1 MPAHSNQS
9 DALAASWLAAIAR
22 PDTCAALESI
32 YAEGAAAIAA
42 RGPACWA
49 SGRCCNFERHGHR
62 LYVTGIEAAY
72 CIAMLPQ
79 AASRKPMGFPESRLR
94 LIVLD
99 AARQSGG
106 CPFQV
111 GNLCGV
117 HSIKPL
123 GCRLY
128 FCDKSA
134 QQWQNDLS
142 ERLLARIRALHD
154 EQGIEYRY
162 GEWREMLARFAA
174 A

>member
-1 MPAHSNQS
+1 
-9 DALAASWLAAIAR
+9 
-22 PDTCAALESI
+22 
-32 YAEGAAAIAA
+32 
-42 RGPACWA
+42 
-49 SGRCCNFERHGHR
+49 
-62 LYVTGIEAAY
+62 
-72 CIAMLPQ
+72 
-79 AASRKPMGFPESRLR
+79 MGFPESRLR

-111 GNLCGV
+111 RNLCGV